1 MTSVAFEGNQCGVAD
16 GESVLDS
23 LIRNGHD
30 IPSGCRAGVCQ
41 ACIMVVDAG
50 DIPAPAQ
57 KGLSAAQI
65 ALNQFLSCQCK
76 PAQPVAVRRASMA
89 ATRVEGT
96 VVEKCWLNEQVLR
109 LRLEATLDY
118 IPGQYV
124 TLWKDSRVARSYSL
138 ASHPDQ
144 DDFLEVHIKHI
155 PGGKF
160 SSWAS
165 GELGVGDSLGI
176 QGPLGQCI
184 YTATAGQPLLLAAI
198 GTGLAPIY
206 GILRDALAKGH
217 SGPIDLVAGASSTA
231 GFYLVDELQQLAE
244 AHPGLN
250 VHFVAQQADPG
261 FAVEADIYQY
271 CKQAW
276 PDMKGVRV
284 LLCGADSFVR
294 KMRKQCFLGGAS
306 MADISADVFLPFGT

>member
-1 MTSVAFEGNQCGVAD
+1 MTRVAFEGSHCGVAE

-23 LIRNGHD
+23 LIRNGYD
-30 IPSGCRAGVCQ
+30 IPNGCRAGVCQ
-41 ACIMVVDAG
+41 ACIMVADEG

-76 PAQPVAVRRASMA
+76 PAKPVSVRRALR
-89 ATRVEGT
+89 TGLQVQGRVLD
-96 VVEKCWLNEQVLR
+96 KQWLNDQVLR
-109 LRLEATLDY
+109 LRIRAKLDY

-124 TLWKDSRVARSYSL
+124 TLWKDDVVARSYSL
-138 ASHPDQ
+138 ASNPLQ

-155 PGGKF
+155 PGGMF
-160 SSWAS
+160 SSWAARELEE
-165 GELGVGDSLGI
+165 GDLLGV
-176 QGPLGQCI
+176 QGPLGECI
-184 YTATAGQPLLLAAI
+184 YTADPEQPLLLVAI
-198 GTGLAPIY
+198 GTGLAPLC

-217 SGPIDLVAGASSTA
+217 SGPVDLVLGAAADS
-231 GFYLVDELQQLAE
+231 GFYLVRELQQLA
-244 AHPGLN
+244 ATNANLN
-250 VHFVAQQADPG
+250 IHFIAQRNGAG
-261 FAVEADIYQY
+261 FAIEGDIYQF

-276 PDMKGVRV
+276 PDLKGTRIF
-284 LLCGADSFVR
+284 LCGAGSFVR